1 MTLTP
6 PEAHAATAD
15 AESRARRYVDHVRA
29 ALPDVPGAERDAL
42 LDGLAEHLLEPG
54 EDHELL
60 LDEVPSPQAYAAEL
74 RASLP
79 PARSPYPYP
88 HAQVAAPGPA
98 PARRFPVVAVVLAVV
113 GTFVLLS
120 VLGIVGGLM
129 LWSASPDPA
138 PATVQAPVS
147 DARLGSDAF
156 TLPDVVGLDQ
166 AAAVDRL
173 QRLGLTVAVIESP
186 TVDAT
191 VPSGVVIQMEPVAP
205 SLATVDTEVV
215 LTVAP

>member
-6 PEAHAATAD
+6 PEAHAHAAD

-29 ALPDVPGAERDAL
+29 ALPDVPAVDRDAL

-79 PARSPYPYP
+79 PAPAPYPR
-88 HAQVAAPGPA
+88 AQAAAPGPA

-120 VLGIVGGLM
+120 VLALVTGLV
-129 LWSASPDPA
+129 LWSAGPEPA
-138 PATVQAPVS
+138 TATVQAPVS
-147 DARLGSDAF
+147 DVRLGSDAF
-156 TLPDVVGLDQ
+156 TLPDVVGLDD

-186 TVDAT
+186 TVVAT
-191 VPSGVVIQMEPVAP
+191 VPSGVVIQMEPAAP

-215 LTVAP
+215 LVVAP